1 MTRILVSST
10 LAALSAALVI
20 AAPAGAVQPRDR
32 GTSAKID
39 RPIVGIG
46 DQKPDMF
53 FDHRFTDMGI
63 THARINI
70 GWDEMYF
77 LPRADALQEWMDAA
91 HDAGVSPLV
100 TFGHSWQPGRRRILP
115 TVDQFVTAF
124 VRFRLLY
131 PWVTDFATW
140 NEANHCGEP
149 TCHRPGLVADY
160 YDALHAE
167 CPTCR
172 ILAAEM
178 LDLHNMTAWIKQFSK
193 RLGYQPR
200 YWGLHNY
207 LDANRL
213 RTKATNALLKITR
226 GEVWLTE
233 TGGIVARRNRK
244 HITPKFEESARHAA
258 VATRWVFDRLVPL
271 SPRIKRV
278 YLYEWNAASTKD
290 TWDTALIDS
299 HGRTRPAYQVL
310 QRVLTKGIKRNAV
323 GGKRKKR
330 SSSA

>member
-1 MTRILVSST
+1 MTRNSVRT
-10 LAALSAALVI
+10 ALAVLSAALVV
-20 AAPAGAVQPRDR
+20 ASPAGATTARDHATAAAGGR
-32 GTSAKID
+32 L
-39 RPIVGIG
+39 IVGIG

-53 FDHRFTDMGI
+53 FDDRFTDMGI
-63 THARINI
+63 AHARINI

-77 LPRADALQEWMDAA
+77 LPRADALKDWMDAA
-91 HDAGVSPLV
+91 HNAGVSPLV

-115 TVDQFVTAF
+115 TVDEFVTAF

-131 PWVTDFATW
+131 PWVKDFATW

-167 CPTCR
+167 CPSCH
-172 ILAAEM
+172 ILAAEL
-178 LDLHNMTAWIKQFSK
+178 LDLHNMPAWVKRFNT

-213 RTKATNALLKITR
+213 RLRSTNALLKITR

-233 TGGIVARRNRK
+233 TGGIVARRNRN
-244 HITPKFEESARHAA
+244 HIAPKFEESARHAA
-258 VATRWVFDRLVPL
+258 VATRWLFDHLVPL
-271 SPRIKRV
+271 SSRIKRV
-278 YLYEWNAASTKD
+278 YLYQWNAVSTKD
-290 TWDTALIDS
+290 TWDSALIDP

-310 QRVLTKGIKRNAV
+310 KRVLTKGIRRNAV
-323 GGKRKKR
+323 GGKRKKPR
-330 SSSA
+330 T

>member
-1 MTRILVSST
+1 MTRISMKAA
-10 LAALSAALVI
+10 LAALASSLVLV
-20 AAPAGAVQPRDR
+20 APA
-32 GTSAKID
+32 SATAPPA
-39 RPIVGIG
+39 RESATVVNGPIVGIG

-53 FDHRFTDMGI
+53 LDTRFTDLGI
-63 THARINI
+63 SHARINI

-77 LPRADALQEWMDAA
+77 LPRADALKAWMAAA

-131 PWVTDFATW
+131 PWVRDFATW

-149 TCHRPGLVADY
+149 TCHKPGLVADY

-167 CPTCR
+167 CPSCR
-172 ILAAEM
+172 ILAAEL
-178 LDLHNMTAWIKQFSK
+178 LDLHNMPTWVRQFRK
-193 RLGYQPR
+193 RLGYQPK

-213 RTKATNALLKITR
+213 RLRSTKTLLRITR

-233 TGGIVARRNRK
+233 TGGIVARRNRN

-258 VATRWVFDRLVPL
+258 VATRWVFDHLVPL

-278 YLYEWNAASTKD
+278 YLYEWNAVSTKD
-290 TWDTALIDS
+290 TWDTALI
-299 HGRTRPAYQVL
+299 GPTGKTRPAYAVL
-310 QRVLTKGIKRNAV
+310 KRVITQGIKRAV
-323 GGKRKKR
+323 GGKRKKSR
-330 SSSA
+330 RR

>member
-1 MTRILVSST
+1 M
-10 LAALSAALVI
+10 LAALVLAT
-20 AAPAGAVQPRDR
+20 PASGSTARDR
-32 GTSAKID
+32 GKVAAV
-39 RPIVGIG
+39 RVPIVGIG

-53 FDHRFTDMGI
+53 ADARFSELGI
-63 THARINI
+63 SHARINI

-77 LPRADALQEWMDAA
+77 LPRADALKAWMDAA
-91 HDAGVSPLV
+91 HEAGVAPLV

-131 PWVTDFATW
+131 PWVKDFAVW

-160 YDALHAE
+160 YDALQAE

-172 ILAAEM
+172 ILAAEL
-178 LDLHNMTAWIKQFSK
+178 LDLKNMPALVKQFTR

-213 RTKATNALLKITR
+213 RTRSTNALLSITR

-233 TGGIVARRNRK
+233 TGGIVARRNRS
-244 HITPKFEESARHAA
+244 HIAPKFEESARHAA
-258 VATRWVFDRLVPL
+258 IATRWVFDRLVPL
-271 SPRIKRV
+271 SKRIKRV
-278 YLYEWNAASTKD
+278 YLYEWNAVSKKD
-290 TWDTALIDS
+290 TWDSALIDP
-299 HGRTRPAYQVL
+299 HGRTRPAFAVL
-310 QRVLTKGIKRNAV
+310 KRVLTKGINPNSF
-323 GGKRKKR
+323 KRKR
-330 SSSA
+330 R